1 MIQLINRTRCPVF
14 SLALL
19 GKSGSLHWAVSQL
32 SFQICLLRLLG
43 ARSFLSWMPPS
54 PTQESCLMFIFLTQ
68 KSFAFPV
75 FQKSTLSIDIFLH
88 GPLLRV
94 HKDHGLETQVW
105 LDLDSETD
113 AKASF
118 MPRAEEKQFKSVLMV
133 CQHLCFRQDYF
144 GLIKTD
150 LIQRYV
156 RIENDWPSSFPGLK
170 YKTLAKTFVNTYF
183 DLLENTVLENSA
195 GNTNNNAVHK
205 SSYH

>member
-1 MIQLINRTRCPVF
+1 MGIPWSSNFGTLLLSPLHAWHSMLMTQR
-14 SLALL
+14 SLA
-19 GKSGSLHWAVSQL
+19 GKKKKNQ
-32 SFQICLLRLLG
+32 QQKNPCL
-43 ARSFLSWMPPS
+43 
-54 PTQESCLMFIFLTQ
+54 TESH
-68 KSFAFPV
+68 PV

-118 MPRAEEKQFKSVLMV
+118 MPRAEKKQFKSVLMV

-150 LIQRYV
+150 LIQRCV

-170 YKTLAKTFVNTYF
+170 YKTLAKTFVNAYF